1 MITVVLIAFIG
12 VLMIVS
18 ALFSAVET
26 AFFSLEPAQ
35 IRRLRARHPAV
46 ALRLEKL
53 LETPRGLLSALLLAD
68 VCANLPLVILCLALI
83 AHLTRWGMPFW
94 TGAPGAFTIVVI
106 LCDLLPKMIALRA
119 PLRTAALGTRLMTP
133 LLPRLAP
140 LCHRLQNMSDRFARR
155 FAPDSLRKIMP
166 LDEGEL
172 ETLIQIG
179 FEEGALQAE
188 ESEIIQELLKLEG
201 KTAKDCL
208 LPRIDLF
215 AIPDD
220 LTNEGIFPLLQA
232 KRFRQV
238 PVYAETPD
246 QIVGMLDV
254 KRFLLSREEHYTE
267 ALTPPSY
274 IPATMPAPDLLR
286 ALLRHPER
294 VAIVVDEFGGTEGIV
309 TLSDMIEHIVSD
321 AIPSTDH
328 SLYIESFGP
337 GRLMVAGSAR
347 LDDLSRRVGRDL
359 EVEGIDTIGGLL
371 FNHLGH
377 LPQPGETVELH
388 GLRITIRRASRMR
401 IHELLITIP
410 AREPEPEED
419 DDDFS

>member
-1 MITVVLIAFIG
+1 MTAVILIALIG
-12 VLMIVS
+12 VLMVVS

-35 IRRLRARHPAV
+35 IRRLRVRNPAIARK
-46 ALRLEKL
+46 LEKL

-68 VCANLPLVILCLALI
+68 VCANLPLIILTLML
-83 AHLTRWGMPFW
+83 LDDLEQWGMPFW
-94 TGAPGAFTIVVI
+94 AGALGIFAVVVI
-106 LCDLLPKMIALRA
+106 LCDLLPKMIALRT
-119 PLRTAALGTRLMTP
+119 PLRTATLGTRLMAP

-140 LCHRLQNMSDRFARR
+140 LCHALQNASDRLARR

-179 FEEGALQAE
+179 FEEGALRAE

-215 AIPDD
+215 AVPDD
-220 LTNEGIFPLLQA
+220 LDNEALFPLLHA

-267 ALTPPSY
+267 VLTPPSY
-274 IPATMPAPDLLR
+274 IPATMPALDLLR

-321 AIPSTDH
+321 AIPSGDQ

-337 GRLMVAGSAR
+337 GHLMVAGSAR
-347 LDDLSRRVGRDL
+347 LDDLSRRVGVDL

-371 FNHLGH
+371 FNHLGRV
-377 LPQPGETVELH
+377 PQPGEAVELH
-388 GLRITIRRASRMR
+388 GLKITIRRASRMR
-401 IHELLITIP
+401 IQELLIATP
-410 AREPEPEED
+410 APSEPEEEAD
-419 DDDFS
+419 DEFP